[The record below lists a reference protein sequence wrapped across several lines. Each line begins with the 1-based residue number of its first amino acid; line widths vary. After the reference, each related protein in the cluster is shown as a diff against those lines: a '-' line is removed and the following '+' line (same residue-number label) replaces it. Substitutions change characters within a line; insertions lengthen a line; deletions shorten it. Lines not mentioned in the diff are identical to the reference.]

1 MSDILNL
8 AYLRIIRKW
17 KNSLLF
23 FLVLLLSFSS
33 AIVSVSVVGSIGKTN
48 GEYKLNTYGEWYFAI
63 PNGYVNTKDLLTK
76 REWVDKF
83 GTAQSVGTLSSLG
96 NKIVG
101 FGTIDEKYI
110 EVGRIRL
117 DQGVF
122 PSSDSEIAMEK
133 DSLSAL
139 GYDDTLGQEITV
151 TFNIPLKNSQ
161 RQSTYNEKTPVV
173 VIEKTYTLCGI
184 IHEYS
189 DLWYLQSN
197 RNHTVLNSAVIS
209 DTAVTDLLAEAEE
222 MLEEGTEFSVR
233 KPVLQYFISVSEE
246 NRDVAKEQLNDY
258 LYARFNDGGEGDL
271 TVCVNTVAY
280 LDVYTVDA
288 DDFYMYVIAILAFIS
303 ILCLGII
310 RLPSDIHSF
319 SVLRSVGMSK
329 GQLGLMQIFETLILG
344 IPAILLGI
352 PIGAGLTWLVLRL
365 TLYSGSVDIQ
375 VYIPYETLFFTLGL
389 WFAAIIISRLVI
401 FVFTLRVPMIGR
413 LQMNTS
419 KSKGARIIRNGF
431 IVLLLCVFSES
442 VIFTGIES
450 IYPEEMRQYYS
461 NTPAYDLSY
470 GYSEDGRKLLFESD
484 KNAIEEIPGVSKVY
498 GFSEVYVGLSFD
510 GLSEEAVFES
520 AVEKDEIMRQFM
532 PFGMVYLLVI
542 DENDWSDIFDFGSDI
557 TAFHNGEF
565 VYVSAFGVG
574 DEYPL
579 PEEEAVISV
588 YKYDYEQ
595 KNFEKMIN
603 SDKNECKLI
612 GSCKV
617 NTKVMYI
624 SRETHNRTLASIWTP
639 YTVICSEQFFID
651 LLKTLPKGEKFGYFR
666 TGGEFGYCRM
676 QAMADLNSDDLSTD
690 TVIARICDQRNI
702 SLRNERRYYLAI
714 VQENVQSLIMLCFSG
729 ACIAIIALMILWSNV
744 VLEAKNEKHGFYI
757 KRCIGMSKRQV
768 DLNIFGKSLLRCL
781 SAFLAGWLVYI
792 PWSVFETIRT
802 YENSIHENNE
812 SIDFVASLKLVI
824 KQLIY
829 YFKYKT
835 GVCAIVLFLGLVLPL
850 ILILYAKK
858 DLRKDGDIK

>member
-1 MSDILNL
+1 MLRDILNL
-8 AYLRIIRKW
+8 AYLRIKRKW

-48 GEYKLNTYGEWYFAI
+48 GEYKFNTYGEWYFSI
-63 PNGYVNTKDLLTK
+63 PTGYVNTKDLLSQ
-76 REWVDKF
+76 REWVDEF
-83 GTAQSVGTLSSLG
+83 GTAQGIGTLSSSG
-96 NKIVG
+96 NKIIG

-110 EVGRIRL
+110 KVGRIRL

-151 TFNIPLKNSQ
+151 TVNIPLKNS
-161 RQSTYNEKTPVV
+161 RRESTYNEKTPVV
-173 VIEKTYTLCGI
+173 TIEKTYTLCGI

-197 RNHTVLNSAVIS
+197 RSNIVLNSAVIS
-209 DTAVTDLLAEAEE
+209 DTAVPELLAEAEG
-222 MLEEGTEFSVR
+222 MLDEGTEYSVR
-233 KPVLQYFISVSEE
+233 KPVLEYFISVSEE
-246 NRDVAKEQLNDY
+246 NRAEAKEQLNSY
-258 LYARFNDGGEGDL
+258 LYGRFSDGGEGEL
-271 TVCVNTVAY
+271 TVGTNTIAY
-280 LDVYTVDA
+280 LDAYTVDA

-303 ILCLGII
+303 ILCLEII

-352 PIGAGLTWLVLRL
+352 PIGAGLTKLVLRL

-375 VYIPYETLFFTLGL
+375 VYIPYETLFFVLGL
-389 WFAAIIISRLVI
+389 WLAAIIISRLVT
-401 FVFTLRVPMIGR
+401 FAFTLRVPMIGR

-442 VIFTGIES
+442 VIFTGIET
-450 IYPEEMRQYYS
+450 IYPERMRQYYS
-461 NTPAYDLSY
+461 NTPAYALSY
-470 GYSEDGRKLLFESD
+470 GYSKDGRKLLFESD
-484 KNAIEEIPGVSKVY
+484 KNAIKEIPGVSKVY
-498 GFSEVYVGLSFD
+498 GFSEEYVGLSFD
-510 GLSEEAVFES
+510 GLSEETVFE
-520 AVEKDEIMRQFM
+520 AAFEKDEIMRRYM

-542 DENDWSDIFDFGSDI
+542 DENDWTDILDFGSDI

-565 VYVSAFGVG
+565 VYVSVPDDGN
-574 DEYPL
+574 EYPL

-588 YKYDYEQ
+588 YKYDYEDN
-595 KNFEKMIN
+595 KFAKMFN
-603 SDKNECKLI
+603 GDKNECKLI

-617 NTKVMYI
+617 STKVMYI
-624 SRETHNRTLASIWTP
+624 LEDTHNRTLAAIRTP
-639 YTVICSEQFFID
+639 YTVICSEQFFSD
-651 LLKTLPKGEKFGYFR
+651 LLEMLPKGEKFGDFR
-666 TGGEFGYCRM
+666 TGGEFGYGRIH
-676 QAMADLNSDDLSTD
+676 AMADLNADDLSTD
-690 TVIARICDQRNI
+690 TVIARICDERNI
-702 SLRNERRYYLAI
+702 GLWNERRYYLAI

-729 ACIAIIALMILWSNV
+729 ACIGIIALMILWSNV

-781 SAFLAGWLVYI
+781 SAFLVGWLVYI
-792 PWSVFETIRT
+792 PWAAFENIRI
-802 YENSIHENNE
+802 YENTGE
-812 SIDFVASLKLVI
+812 SIDFVTSLKIVI
-824 KQLIY
+824 EGLIY
-829 YFKYKT
+829 YFKYRT
-835 GVCAIVLFLGLVLPL
+835 GVCAAILLLGLVLPL